1 MKHIKRYTNNTDAI
15 IGTYF
20 TTEGLERCVSA
31 ERINIAIR
39 ETVEQMQ
46 LPQRGF
52 PTDRVS
58 SHSLRSGGAMAMHLA
73 GISDNTIK
81 KQGHWS
87 TDSFLM
93 YIHEQISAFSI
104 GISTKM
110 SQPIDFHN
118 VAYTA
123 TKGPKLIIG

>member
-1 MKHIKRYTNNTDAI
+1 MKHIKRYTNNIDAI

-31 ERINIAIR
+31 DRMNIAIR

-46 LPQRGF
+46 LPERGF

-58 SHSLRSGGAMAMHLA
+58 SHLLQSGGAMAMHLA

-81 KQGHWS
+81 KQGRWS
-87 TDSFLM
+87 TNSFLM
-93 YIHEQISAFSI
+93 YIHEQISAF
-104 GISTKM
+104 
-110 SQPIDFHN
+110 
-118 VAYTA
+118 
-123 TKGPKLIIG
+123 